1 MQYYET
7 ETAVPSSGNYFLLFF
22 LPEFFQRKE
31 NKTHTISEIHQSGR
45 CSYTAEFIDFSMRFS
60 KSCTAPLQKKK
71 KNLEG
76 IYMTLN
82 LDPLSN
88 ALKVITGTSVSV
100 IFKFIA

>member
-1 MQYYET
+1 MFVYCRIHR
-7 ETAVPSSGNYFLLFF
+7 LLDEI
-22 LPEFFQRKE
+22 LQELYCP
-31 NKTHTISEIHQSGR
+31 TSE
-45 CSYTAEFIDFSMRFS
+45 
-60 KSCTAPLQKKK
+60 KK